1 MTEGSHVP
9 TDVLMEWNQNTITT
23 ARPFNIP
30 VVQIPM
36 NMMPPQSG
44 TYNMGNWIMMTCLKT
59 SFALT

>member
-1 MTEGSHVP
+1 MIEGNHIP
-9 TDVLMEWNQNTITT
+9 TDVLMEWDQNTITT

-36 NMMPPQSG
+36 SMMPPQPG